1 MTEKVSSRATG
12 LGRVLVIAYAI
23 LALAAT
29 GRSIYQIAG
38 NFSEAPLAYSLS
50 GLAAVIYIVATVAL
64 IVPGTVWYRVAVT
77 TISFELLGVVIVGS
91 LSVFDPA
98 LFPDKTMWSYY
109 GRGYWFVPLVLP
121 VLGLL
126 WLRARRPVRA
136 GNEMAR

>member
-98 LFPDKTMWSYY
+98 LFPDKRYQFPES
-109 GRGYWFVPLVLP
+109 L
-121 VLGLL
+121 
-126 WLRARRPVRA
+126 
-136 GNEMAR
+136 EI